1 VLVKPIVIL
10 DSAYITYIY
19 KSLFATQAATRQTDR
34 YKMIQRLHRKI
45 REKNAV
51 HDLSTDSPYVTELV
65 EHDILWTNDDL
76 RQLSSVPNA
85 H

>member
-1 VLVKPIVIL
+1 
-10 DSAYITYIY
+10 
-19 KSLFATQAATRQTDR
+19 
-34 YKMIQRLHRKI
+34 MIQRLHRKI